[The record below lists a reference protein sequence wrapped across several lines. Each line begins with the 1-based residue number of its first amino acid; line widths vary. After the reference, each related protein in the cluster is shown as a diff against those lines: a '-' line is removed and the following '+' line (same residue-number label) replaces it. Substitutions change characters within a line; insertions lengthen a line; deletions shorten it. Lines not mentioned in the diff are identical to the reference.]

1 MIEFKGAFY
10 KNKTSPPQLV
20 LVQFDEVL
28 LHVWNI
34 SYPFHRILSSDDFSI
49 PVNPIHRRLYVRL
62 PRGGRIETDDAKAL
76 ALLKSSHHPG
86 SAARF
91 PQRIKRQR
99 VAFIFSALAAVLT
112 MGIFVCWLSTG

>member
-34 SYPFHRILSSDDFSI
+34 SYPFHRILSSDDFKI
-49 PVNPIHRRLYVRL
+49 PVHLIRRRLCVRL
-62 PRGGRIETDDAKAL
+62 PGEGRIETDDAEAL
-76 ALLKSSHHPG
+76 AQLKSNYHTCLTN
-86 SAARF
+86 RF
-91 PQRIKRQR
+91 QQWFRLQR
-99 VAFIFSALAAVLT
+99 VALIFSALVVALT
-112 MGIFVCWLSTG
+112 MGIFACWLSTG